1 MLQYF
6 WVILMYMHNH
16 TLRISFG
23 AKFDFKILG
32 PCKTRFYFILFNKGI
47 IKCSVNVSPLLHSFS
62 ACTAQQGDKQAEDK
76 AEACLPVSRFSSPGR
91 PCPCAASCPLSLMQ
105 KAIVSS
111 FPFPFSFVS
120 LGYSYLNY

>member
-16 TLRISFG
+16 TLCISFG

-76 AEACLPVSRFSSPGR
+76 AEACLPVSRLQEGPALV
-91 PCPCAASCPLSLMQ
+91 PLAVLCP
-105 KAIVSS
+105 
-111 FPFPFSFVS
+111 
-120 LGYSYLNY
+120 